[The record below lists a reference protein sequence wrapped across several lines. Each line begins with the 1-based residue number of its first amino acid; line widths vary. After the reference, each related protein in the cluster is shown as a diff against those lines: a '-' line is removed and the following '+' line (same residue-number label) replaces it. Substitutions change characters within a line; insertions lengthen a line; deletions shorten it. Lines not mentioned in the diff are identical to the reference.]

1 MSPRKNVTYSS
12 RPNHAARSAH
22 AKGDKMFRTYDT
34 SAIRPKRSPV
44 PAIIALAVLVIA
56 AIAIIVGAVS
66 FARSCS
72 STPQLAQGVEVQV
85 IVDEGEGSRSV
96 AKTLV
101 DAGLIANQNEFT
113 DRLNELGAENSLQ
126 PGTYTLVGGQS
137 VDEIIAVLQTP
148 VAAPTFT
155 VPEGSTVTQ
164 TAEIVATASE
174 GRISADEF
182 IAAAGNASVY
192 AGEYP
197 FLANVGEASLEG
209 FLFPKTYPITEE
221 STADSIVRSMLDQ
234 FGAETASLDLSYAES
249 QGLDLYDVVKLASI
263 VEKES
268 DAAHR
273 AEVASVF
280 YNRLRDGWMLQ
291 SDATVA
297 YVVGHDPTAEDVDT
311 YNDYN
316 TYFIEGLPPT
326 PINSPSLACLQ
337 AVCSP
342 AETGYYYF
350 YFEPD
355 ADGNMV
361 YSFSETYEE
370 HQQNFSY
377 EG

>member
-12 RPNHAARSAH
+12 RPTHAARSAH

-44 PAIIALAVLVIA
+44 PAIIALVVLVIA
-56 AIAIIVGAVS
+56 VIAIIVGLVS
-66 FARSCS
+66 FARGCA
-72 STPQLAQGVEVQV
+72 STPQVAQGTEVQV
-85 IVDEGEGSRSV
+85 VINEGEGSKSV

-101 DAGLIANQNEFT
+101 DAGLVSSQNEFT

-126 PGTYTLVGGQS
+126 PGTYTLLGGQS

-148 VAAPTFT
+148 VAAPAFT
-155 VPEGSTVTQ
+155 VPEGSTISQ
-164 TAEIVATASE
+164 TAEIVAAASE
-174 GRISADEF
+174 NRITADAF
-182 IAAAGNASVY
+182 KAAASNASVY
-192 AGEYP
+192 AGDYA
-197 FLANVGEASLEG
+197 FLASAGESSLEG
-209 FLFPKTYPITEE
+209 FLFPKTYPITDE
-221 STADSIVRSMLDQ
+221 STAESIVRSMLDQ
-234 FGAETASLDLSYAES
+234 FGAETATLDLSYAES
-249 QGLDLYDVVKLASI
+249 QGLGLYDVVKLASI

-268 DAAHR
+268 DAGHR
-273 AEVASVF
+273 SEVASVF

-297 YVVGHDPTAEDVDT
+297 YVVGHDPTPEDVEA

-337 AVCSP
+337 AVCAP

-355 ADGNMV
+355 SSGNMV

-370 HQQNFSY
+370 HQQSFQ
-377 EG
+377 